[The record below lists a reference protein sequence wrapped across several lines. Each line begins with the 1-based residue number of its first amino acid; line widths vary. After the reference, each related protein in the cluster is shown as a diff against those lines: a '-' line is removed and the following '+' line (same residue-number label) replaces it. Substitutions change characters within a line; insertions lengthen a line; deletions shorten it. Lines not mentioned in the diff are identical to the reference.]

1 VSGLARGRYGGTV
14 AYGPYGDD
22 PRQPSIPPMPAAWQ
36 QPASGPPMPTAM
48 PPQYGGQVS
57 GIPYPG
63 MPQSAPPRPV
73 GPQGVQP
80 YGAPG
85 PWGQGAGAAFD
96 PLTGEPL
103 SPKSKV
109 VAGLLQIFLGGFG
122 VGRFYTGH
130 IGMAIAQICAVW
142 GTLVLAFCFT
152 FITFGFGFV
161 VLFFV
166 WIPCM
171 WPLIDGIVLLAG
183 RQRDS
188 DGYLLRS

>member
-1 VSGLARGRYGGTV
+1 
-14 AYGPYGDD
+14 
-22 PRQPSIPPMPAAWQ
+22 MPAAWQ
-36 QPASGPPMPTAM
+36 QPASGPPAPL
-48 PPQYGGQVS
+48 PPQPYGPAS

-63 MPQSAPPRPV
+63 MPHSAPPQH
-73 GPQGVQP
+73 GAITP
-80 YGAPG
+80 YGPPG
-85 PWGQGAGAAFD
+85 PWTMGGGGAFD

-130 IGMAIAQICAVW
+130 IGIAVGQICAVW
-142 GTLVLAFCFT
+142 GTLLVAFCFT
-152 FITFGFGFV
+152 FVTLGFGFP

-166 WIPCM
+166 WVPCL
-171 WPLIDGIVLLAG
+171 WPLIDGIMLLAG

-188 DGYLLRS
+188 DGYILRS

>member
-1 VSGLARGRYGGTV
+1 MSGLAGGRYGGFV

-36 QPASGPPMPTAM
+36 QPASGPPMTPA
-48 PPQYGGQVS
+48 PPQPYGQQVS

-63 MPQSAPPRPV
+63 MPLSVPPR
-73 GPQGVQP
+73 QAVQP

-85 PWGQGAGAAFD
+85 PWTQGAGGAFD

-109 VAGLLQIFLGGFG
+109 VAGLLQIFLGGLG

-130 IGMAIAQICAVW
+130 IGLAIAQIAVVW
-142 GTLVLAFCFT
+142 GWVGISVCFGLL
-152 FITFGFGFV
+152 TFGFGLLFAPL
-161 VLFFV
+161 VLL
-166 WIPCM
+166 

-188 DGYLLRS
+188 DGYILRS